1 VELVVKTTV
10 QYWVIFTVELD
21 VDSTDNDSIVDESIE
36 KARNK
41 IEQIIDDNVSYDFDE
56 DPQVY
61 DDDGNCLTED

>member
-1 VELVVKTTV
+1 MKTTV